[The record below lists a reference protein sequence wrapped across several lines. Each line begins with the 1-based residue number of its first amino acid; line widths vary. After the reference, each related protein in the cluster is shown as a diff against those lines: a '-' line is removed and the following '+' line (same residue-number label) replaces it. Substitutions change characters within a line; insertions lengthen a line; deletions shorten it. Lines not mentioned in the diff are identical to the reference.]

1 MLYVDA
7 AEDLRDVVRTK
18 TADFSPIEQDPVQIL
33 DALLP
38 LYLNRQIFR
47 ASIASEL
54 AARMS
59 AMSSATDNAVCDKF
73 GGIALM

>member
-1 MLYVDA
+1 M
-7 AEDLRDVVRTK
+7 VRTK
-18 TADFSPIEQDPVQIL
+18 TAYFSPIEQDPVQIL

-47 ASIASEL
+47 VSIASEL
-54 AARMS
+54 GARMS
-59 AMSSATDNAVCDKF
+59 AMSNATDSAVCDRL

>member
-33 DALLP
+33 DALL

-59 AMSSATDNAVCDKF
+59 AMSSATDNAVCDKL